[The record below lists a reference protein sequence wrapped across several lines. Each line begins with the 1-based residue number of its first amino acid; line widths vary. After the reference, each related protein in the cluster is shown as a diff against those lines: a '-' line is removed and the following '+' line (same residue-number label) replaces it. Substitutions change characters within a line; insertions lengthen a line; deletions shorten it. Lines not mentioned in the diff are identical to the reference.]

1 MAIGLYI
8 HVPFCR
14 QKCAYCDFYSLPAQ
28 AEAVE
33 RYLELLLTEAA
44 LRGKGQTV
52 NTVFL
57 GGGTPSLLSA
67 HQISTVL
74 EGVSRYFCLTKDV
87 EITLEAN
94 PETLQPSSLAS
105 YRQLGINRLSM
116 GVQTLSS
123 QLLVLLGRRHT
134 AQQALDAI
142 DWAHAAGFD
151 NVSCD
156 LIYGIPGQ
164 SLADWQQDVREL
176 VARGLAHLSLYCLE
190 IYDATPLGQTIA
202 EGRLEPLSEDLAADM
217 YDWARVYLP
226 QQGLEQYEI
235 SNFAR
240 PGRQCRHNLNYW
252 QNGEYIGLGPA
263 ACSYLQGTRQCN
275 GASLVAYEQALAVG
289 QLPVEFCERLDELGT
304 AAETVIL
311 ALRLNAGVNRE
322 AFARRFGRDLEDVF
336 GEEIGELLHKG
347 WLEPTE
353 QGYRLPWHMRP
364 LANAVFASF
373 LRDTNT

>member
-14 QKCAYCDFYSLPAQ
+14 QKCAYCDFYSLPVR

-33 RYLELLLTEAA
+33 RYLQLLLREAA
-44 LRGKGQTV
+44 MRGTGQTV

-57 GGGTPSLLSA
+57 GGGTPSLLTA
-67 HQISTVL
+67 QQVSTVL

-94 PETLQPSSLAS
+94 PETLQPANLTA
-105 YRQLGINRLSM
+105 YRQLGINRLSI
-116 GVQTLSS
+116 GVQTLSPR
-123 QLLVLLGRRHT
+123 LLLPLGRRHT

-142 DWAHAAGFD
+142 EWAQGAGFD
-151 NVSCD
+151 NISCD

-164 SLADWQQDVREL
+164 SLADWQQDVRML
-176 VARGLAHLSLYCLE
+176 ATRGLAHLSLYSLE

-202 EGRLEPLSEDLAADM
+202 DGGLQLPADDLVADM
-217 YDWARVYLP
+217 YDWARLYLP

-240 PGRQCRHNLNYW
+240 PGRECRHNLNYW
-252 QNGEYIGLGPA
+252 HNGEYIGLGPA
-263 ACSYLQGTRQCN
+263 ACSYIQGVRQCN
-275 GASLVAYEQALAVG
+275 KADLKAYEQALEAG
-289 QLPVEFCERLDELGT
+289 RSAVEFCERFDEEGT
-304 AAETVIL
+304 AVETVIL
-311 ALRLNAGVNRE
+311 ALRLNSGINKE
-322 AFARRFGRDLEDVF
+322 SFAQRFGRDLEDVF
-336 GEEIGELLHKG
+336 GEEIRELLQKG

-364 LANAVFASF
+364 LANVVFTSF
-373 LRDTNT
+373 LRTSNT